1 MLEIRSARKVFYK
14 GQPDEKVALD
24 GLDLKLATGEFG
36 VVIGSNGA
44 GKSSML
50 NAISGALVLDS
61 GKIIING
68 DDVTDMP
75 VHKRAMRLARV
86 FQDPMKGT
94 AASMTVA
101 ENMLLAELRSKK
113 RTLRPG
119 LNAQRLADLQGTAF
133 AARARPRKPARHPRR
148 ASVRRPA
155 PVAVADHGG
164 RRQSRTAA
172 ARRAHRST

>member
-1 MLEIRSARKVFYK
+1 MLEIRAARKVFYR

-24 GLDLKLATGEFG
+24 GLDLKLKTGEFG

-61 GKIIING
+61 GQIVING
-68 DDVTDMP
+68 DDVTATP

-86 FQDPMKGT
+86 FQDPMRGT

-101 ENMLLAELRSKK
+101 ENMLLAELRGGK
-113 RTLRPG
+113 RTLRHG
-119 LNAQRLADLQGTAF
+119 LNPARLASY
-133 AARARPRKPARHPRR
+133 RER
-148 ASVRRPA
+148 
-155 PVAVADHGG
+155 
-164 RRQSRTAA
+164 
-172 ARRAHRST
+172 